1 MSISYWIIIDKEL
14 LLKNFLEGMLFM
26 RIGSQYSMIICIKLQ

>member
-26 RIGSQYSMIICIKLQ
+26 RIGS

>member
-26 RIGSQYSMIICIKLQ
+26 RIGSQYSMIISIKLQ

>member
-26 RIGSQYSMIICIKLQ
+26 RIGSQYSMIIFIKLQ